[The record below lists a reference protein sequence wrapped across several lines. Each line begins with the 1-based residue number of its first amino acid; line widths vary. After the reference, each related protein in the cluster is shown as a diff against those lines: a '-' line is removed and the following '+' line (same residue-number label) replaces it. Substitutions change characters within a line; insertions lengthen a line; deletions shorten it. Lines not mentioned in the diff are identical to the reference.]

1 MSLTYKEEKTGGDF
15 TPIEPGTYAARCS
28 AIIDL
33 GTQESTYDGETK
45 AARKVMLSFEIVDP
59 DARRADG
66 SPFKVSKRFTG
77 SIHPKASLRKFLAS
91 YRGRDFTPE
100 ELQKFELNKI
110 AGAPCLLNLTNDQV
124 GDKTYTNITSV
135 VKLPKGM
142 AAPDLS
148 EPPAVFDL
156 DKPNWEVFAGLS
168 AKMQE
173 IIQSAPEFPKKDMP
187 KSVSIPAPAPAA
199 KAAPAG
205 STGSGFDDMGDD
217 CPF

>member
-1 MSLTYKEEKTGGDF
+1 MSLTYSEEKQGDF

-66 SPFKVSKRFTG
+66 TPFKVSKRFTG

-148 EPPAVFDL
+148 EPPVIFDL
-156 DKPNWEVFAGLS
+156 DQPNWEVFAGLS

-173 IIQSAPEFPKKDMP
+173 IISAAPEFPKKDMP

-205 STGSGFDDMGDD
+205 STGSGFDDMESD